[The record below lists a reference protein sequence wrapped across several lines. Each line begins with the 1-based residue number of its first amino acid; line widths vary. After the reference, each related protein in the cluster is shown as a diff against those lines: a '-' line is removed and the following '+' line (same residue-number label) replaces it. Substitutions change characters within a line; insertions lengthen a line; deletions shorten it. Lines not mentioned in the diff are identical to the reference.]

1 MQNNF
6 KIKQIKCTEKVLSE
20 IGFDKSYLKN
30 AIDKHKF
37 KTFRIYNLNCAQAN
51 ILKQTALSVGTDCAV
66 HREVITGKIETSD
79 CIISGSIS
87 QFKKIFQRLKYQPF
101 KLNILAEQI
110 NSYISETLS
119 PLLIRDILIDWS
131 KRTYFMGIL
140 NITPDSFSDGGKYLE
155 LDKAIEQYNNLVN
168 NGADIIDI
176 GGEST
181 RPYSLKTDI
190 DEEIKR
196 IIPVIKAIRK
206 FDQNTVL
213 SVDTRNSKTALAA
226 IDAGVDIINDVSALD
241 WDKNMLDVLKETSAP
256 VILNHSSASPDVMQN
271 KTDYSDVVSTVY
283 DYLYEKVSFLE
294 ENDISLSKI
303 IIDPGL
309 GFGKTTAQNYEIISR
324 LQEFKTLNCPV
335 LVGHSRKNFLK
346 ETIKSD
352 DINDLDEATLI
363 LSEKLISKDAN
374 ILRVHN
380 MKKHSILSKLQNSLS

>member
-1 MQNNF
+1 M
-6 KIKQIKCTEKVLSE
+6 IWRCGSYS
-20 IGFDKSYLKN
+20 FDSR
-30 AIDKHKF
+30 
-37 KTFRIYNLNCAQAN
+37 TP
-51 ILKQTALSVGTDCAV
+51 
-66 HREVITGKIETSD
+66 VI
-79 CIISGSIS
+79 
-87 QFKKIFQRLKYQPF
+87 
-101 KLNILAEQI
+101 
-110 NSYISETLS
+110 
-119 PLLIRDILIDWS
+119 
-131 KRTYFMGIL
+131 MGIL
-140 NITPDSFSDGGKYLE
+140 NVTPDSFSDGGKYLE

-181 RPYSLKTDI
+181 RPYSLKTDVE
-190 DEEIKR
+190 EEIKR
-196 IIPVIKAIRK
+196 IIPVIKTIRE
-206 FDQNTVL
+206 FDTNTVL

-226 IDAGVDIINDVSALD
+226 IDAGADIINDVSALD

-271 KTDYSDVVSTVY
+271 KTDYTDVVSAVY
-283 DYLYEKVSFLE
+283 DYLYEKISFLE
-294 ENDISLSKI
+294 ENNISLSKI

>member
-1 MQNNF
+1 
-6 KIKQIKCTEKVLSE
+6 
-20 IGFDKSYLKN
+20 
-30 AIDKHKF
+30 
-37 KTFRIYNLNCAQAN
+37 
-51 ILKQTALSVGTDCAV
+51 
-66 HREVITGKIETSD
+66 
-79 CIISGSIS
+79 
-87 QFKKIFQRLKYQPF
+87 
-101 KLNILAEQI
+101 
-110 NSYISETLS
+110 
-119 PLLIRDILIDWS
+119 
-131 KRTYFMGIL
+131 MGIL

-181 RPYSLKTDI
+181 RPYSLKTDVE
-190 DEEIKR
+190 EEIKR
-196 IIPVIKAIRK
+196 IIPVIKTIRE
-206 FDQNTVL
+206 FDTNTVL

-226 IDAGVDIINDVSALD
+226 IDAGADIINDVSALD

-256 VILNHSSASPDVMQN
+256 VIINHSSASPDVMQN
-271 KTDYSDVVSTVY
+271 KTDYTDVVSAVY
-283 DYLYEKVSFLE
+283 DYLSDKISFLE
-294 ENDISLSKI
+294 ENNISLAKI